1 MHNSPTVRTADD
13 CTLSCI
19 KVSDSPNNTCWLD
32 DFNRGMMWAT
42 SLGTPVGSVASAV
55 QNRMERIIDAD
66 THHRT
71 VPSDEWFN
79 GILSKTDKTEMMN
92 DFVNSVRVHLD
103 AMHELG
109 QVADEGM
116 TIAIDIHLIPRWDKK
131 PGIDLMRSRRKNRTG
146 TFEGYSEEEKSIG
159 QINQITV
166 LYFKNYFRCY
176 GQ

>member
-1 MHNSPTVRTADD
+1 MRNSPAVRTAEDS
-13 CTLSCI
+13 TLSCI
-19 KVSDSPNNTCWLD
+19 KTSDSPNSTYELD

-42 SLGTPVGSVASAV
+42 TTGSSVGSVASAV

-71 VPSDEWFN
+71 VPTDEWFD
-79 GILSKTDKTEMMN
+79 GILSKTDRTEMMN
-92 DFVNSVRVHLD
+92 DFASSVRVHLD

-131 PGIDLMRSRRKNRTG
+131 PGIDLMRSRRKNGTG
-146 TFEGYSEEEKSIG
+146 TFEGY
-159 QINQITV
+159 ITAQCVDDGPRLV
-166 LYFKNYFRCY
+166 L
-176 GQ
+176 